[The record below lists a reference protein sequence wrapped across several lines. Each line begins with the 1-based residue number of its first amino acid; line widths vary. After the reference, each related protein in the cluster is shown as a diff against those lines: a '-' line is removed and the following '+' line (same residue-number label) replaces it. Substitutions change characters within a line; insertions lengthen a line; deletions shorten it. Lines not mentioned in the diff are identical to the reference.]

1 MNFLRAHIRSIIWL
15 LVLLAI
21 PLTWYLKVY
30 FNYQGD
36 LAKYD
41 LIDEQ
46 AEKYMREVGQEIAQ
60 YEANER
66 ADTYGGKTPQETW
79 AMFVHALEVGDT
91 DLASKYFIQRKQ
103 EEIRDDLRIGKENG
117 VVEALL
123 ADFKLIEIEK
133 MSSSGTEFQFIT
145 KKQKVAGSSK
155 SIELPFVYTLEKSK
169 ISGLWKISNI

>member
-1 MNFLRAHIRSIIWL
+1 MNFLRTHARSIIWL
-15 LVLLAI
+15 LIILAI

-30 FNYQGD
+30 LNYQGD

-46 AEKYMREVGQEIAQ
+46 AEKYMRETAAEIAQ

-91 DLASKYFIQRKQ
+91 DLAAKYFIQEKQ
-103 EEIRDDLRIGKENG
+103 EEMERYFGHAKEKN
-117 VVEALL
+117 ALGL
-123 ADFKLIEIEK
+123 FLGDFKTIIEERMQPDGK
-133 MSSSGTEFQFIT
+133 HFLYLTSPVEVDGRKLQGFTYGL
-145 KKQKVAGSSK
+145 AK
-155 SIELPFVYTLEKSK
+155 SD
-169 ISGLWKISNI
+169 ISGIWKITEI

>member
-1 MNFLRAHIRSIIWL
+1 MNFLRTHIRSIIWL
-15 LVLLAI
+15 LVILAI

-103 EEIRDDLRIGKENG
+103 EEMKRDLGIGYKENG
-117 VVEALL
+117 LKMLLKDFQTIKEERMQPDGKHFLFLTEPVKIEGFDHALG
-123 ADFKLIEIEK
+123 F
-133 MSSSGTEFQFIT
+133 T
-145 KKQKVAGSSK
+145 
-155 SIELPFVYTLEKSK
+155 YYLEKSE
-169 ISGLWKISNI
+169 ISGLWKITEI